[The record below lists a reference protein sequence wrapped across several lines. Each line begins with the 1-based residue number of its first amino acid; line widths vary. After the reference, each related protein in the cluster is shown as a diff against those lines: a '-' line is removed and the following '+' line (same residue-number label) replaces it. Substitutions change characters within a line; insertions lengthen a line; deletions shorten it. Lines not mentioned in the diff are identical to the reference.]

1 MKSESIEPKERN
13 KAMDTFENPA
23 ELHRLWK
30 KEDNILAGLFLA
42 NKHQWGDEKN
52 GIFINPEKAKE
63 IYEEIGDN
71 FKTWEKEEEEDPHFV
86 EYIIQGT
93 EEDLKSVKTLFDKLN
108 SKYGTSDLFDGVYI
122 PMSFFMQTLV
132 GSSYYQGN
140 IMNLV
145 EENPHKLIL
154 TAELDKPLALL
165 YALRKAFPNIK
176 ISSDKEKEKSKTE
189 GRISLLSLYDGRII
203 EMPRE
208 YYHHKEAEFIEK
220 FYPEIPGLFK
230 KEENDEIFYVPFEKN
245 GSYGYTDNKDNVI
258 IEPTFDFEDADVTYL
273 GVSRVKKDGLFG
285 YIRIPSGEWVKEP
298 QFIDGYRSPG
308 AYGFIEVT
316 LP

>member
-1 MKSESIEPKERN
+1 MKRENLEQIEID
-13 KAMDTFENPA
+13 KAWDAFENPA
-23 ELHRLWK
+23 ELYKLL
-30 KEDNILAGLFLA
+30 KEEGNPLAGRFLA
-42 NKHQWGDEKN
+42 NKYHWGDEKN
-52 GIFINPEKAKE
+52 GIFIDPEKAKE
-63 IYEEIGDN
+63 IYKEIGED
-71 FKTWEKEEEEDPHFV
+71 FESWEKEEEEDPNTV
-86 EYIIQGT
+86 EYIIEGT
-93 EEDLKSVKTLFDKLN
+93 EEGLKAVKVLFDTLN
-108 SKYGTSDLFDGVYI
+108 SKYGTPDLFNGVYI
-122 PMSFFMQTLV
+122 PLGIFMQTLV

-140 IMNLV
+140 IMTLE

-165 YALRKAFPNIK
+165 YALRKAFPNLK

-203 EMPRE
+203 EIPRE

-220 FYPEIPGLFK
+220 FYPEIPGFFK

-245 GSYGYTDNKDNVI
+245 GLYGYTDNKDNVI
-258 IEPTFDFEDADVTYL
+258 IEPTFDFEDADVTFL
-273 GVSRVKKDGLFG
+273 GVSRVKKDGLYG

-298 QFIDGYRSPG
+298 QFIDGYRSPDD
-308 AYGFIEVT
+308 YGFVEVT